1 MLFNALHTVK
11 AYIHFFNLQGIRNA
25 GLVGQNVRSL
35 INCFECLK
43 PRCIYS
49 KRKLTTRELRGVSRI
64 LEKYD
69 YSCGA
74 DIIPEGKIFVGY
86 KTFLFLQWRYKN
98 KIHAIVFIYYI
109 C

>member
-35 INCFECLK
+35 VNCYECSK

-49 KRKLTTRELRGVSRI
+49 KRKLTTRELRGVSKI

-69 YSCGA
+69 YSCG
-74 DIIPEGKIFVGY
+74 
-86 KTFLFLQWRYKN
+86 T
-98 KIHAIVFIYYI
+98 
-109 C
+109 